1 MSQASLPVF
10 HLPEITKPRRLEGR
24 IAGLYR
30 TSGEGFETF
39 PVERLDLGYDGI
51 AGDRHGGLTRKSGG
65 REPWYPRG
73 TEMRNERQ
81 LSILAPDE
89 LSAIA
94 AAMGI
99 AELRPEW
106 IGGNLLVEGIAQ
118 LTWLPPRT
126 LLFFAGGVTLK
137 IDGDNGPCRFAGRS
151 IAEKVGGGTD
161 VELGFV
167 QAAKKRR
174 GLVAWVEKPG
184 TIAAGE
190 AFEAHIPEQW
200 IYQG

>member
-10 HLPEITKPRRLEGR
+10 HLPEITKPRRIEGR

-39 PVERLDLGYDGI
+39 PVEWLDLGYDGI
-51 AGDRHGGLTRKSGG
+51 AGDRHGGVTRKSGG
-65 REPWYPRG
+65 RAPWYPRG

-94 AAMGI
+94 ADMGI

-118 LTWLPPRT
+118 LSWLPPRT
-126 LLFFAGGVTLK
+126 LLFFANGVTLK
-137 IDGDNGPCRFAGRS
+137 IDGDNTPCRFAGRS

-161 VELGFV
+161 VEFGFV

-184 TIAAGE
+184 TISAGE
-190 AFEAHIPEQW
+190 SFKAHLPEQW
-200 IYQG
+200 IYQS